1 MSCESVLKGP
11 QYVAFRGKANC
22 VKQLVLEKERDT
34 QMEAAFAGIDF
45 AEICSVKIA
54 RPQTAF
60 SKIREIVAK
69 KIGHDV

>member
-34 QMEAAFAGIDF
+34 QMEKFLSGTTF

-60 SKIREIVAK
+60 SKIGEIVAN
-69 KIGHDV
+69 KIAHTV